1 MILSAREIQVARLIS
16 HGRYEKEIADCL
28 HIAFATVHAHTR
40 NIRQKLNAGNIA
52 DITRNYIYN
61 YDNAIRSRV
70 RLAYYAGRRDNAFKG
85 RDYATADQPG
95 ARLQIVWPHACNGV
109 ETSRSG
115 QSGQTGFANI
125 LFAGRAVHGTQNQ
138 YDMTELQKIEL
149 LQWFYANLNLE
160 QLETLKQIAK
170 DLKNENTKRTR
181 PSDNLLDAGKKN

>member
-1 MILSAREIQVARLIS
+1 MLTTREIQVARLIS

-70 RLAYYAGRRDNAFKG
+70 RLAYIAGRRDNAFKG

-95 ARLQIVWPHACNGV
+95 ARLQIVWSHAGDGM
-109 ETSRSG
+109 ETPRSG
-115 QSGQTGFANI
+115 QSGQTGFADI
-125 LFAGRAVHGTQNQ
+125 LFPGRAVHGTQNQ
-138 YDMTELQKIEL
+138 YDMTELQKIDI
-149 LQWFYANLNLE
+149 LQWFYANLTID
-160 QLETLKQIAK
+160 QLKQVKLIAENIKTNESK
-170 DLKNENTKRTR
+170 DRHAA
-181 PSDNLLDAGKKN
+181 NLPEAGKKN